1 MSVMKALHRIEFP
14 QLKDLTAIQKSFNA
28 ANQRLLNTN
37 FQMIQDDSIEK
48 SEFID
53 SILDYV
59 TDKGL
64 SGTWFFREWANG
76 TLEAWGQTAS
86 DTAAITT
93 AAGSLYK
100 AEYAITLPEIFA
112 HVDCLTVNAVSTT
125 PLMSNIKSYDTTTV
139 TMHLLSATSTTA
151 TLTFFVHI
159 IGRV

>member
-1 MSVMKALHRIEFP
+1 MKALHRVEFP
-14 QLKDLTAIQKSFNA
+14 QLKDQTAIQKSFNA

-48 SEFID
+48 STWMD
-53 SILDYV
+53 SVLDYV

-86 DTAAITT
+86 DTAAVTT
-93 AAGSLYK
+93 AAGSLFS
-100 AEYAITLPEIFA
+100 AEKAITLPSIFSY
-112 HVDCLTVNAVSTT
+112 VDCLTVNAVSTT
-125 PLMSNIKSYDTTTV
+125 PLASNIKSYDTTTV

-151 TLTFFVHI
+151 TLTFFLHI
-159 IGRV
+159 VGRV